1 MSRALATLA
10 LAAVSAA
17 ANGQPQ
23 VKPPPLIPISVIVF
37 PGGFNLPLW
46 AAERQGFFEANGV
59 RVTLTPT
66 PSSTFQMQGLA
77 EARFDIAMTAFDNV
91 VAYQEGQGE
100 AKIPPNPDMFALMG
114 SDNGFLSVVGGRD
127 IKTFADLK
135 GKKISVDALTT
146 GYAFVLRELL
156 AKNSVAESE
165 VMFERAG
172 GVLGRFQE
180 LLKGTHSATV
190 LITPFDLLAMNKGH
204 PQLARADEHL
214 GAYQGVVAASRRS
227 WARENEQAVTGFIR
241 AYHAGVGFLY
251 DPANREIAEALL
263 VANVRAMTPT
273 LARQSLGV
281 LLNDKSGFFKDVRL
295 DPKGMET
302 VLVLRSKFSE
312 AKRRLS
318 DPGKYIDTSY
328 REKALGR

>member
-1 MSRALATLA
+1 L
-10 LAAVSAA
+10 
-17 ANGQPQ
+17 
-23 VKPPPLIPISVIVF
+23 KPLSVIVF

-46 AAERQGFFEANGV
+46 AAERQGFFESNGV

-77 EARFDIAMTAFDNV
+77 QGRFDIAMTAFDNV

-100 AKIPPNPDMFALMG
+100 AAIPPNPDMFAFMG
-114 SDNGFLSVVGGRD
+114 SDSGFLSVVGGRD
-127 IKTFADLK
+127 IRSFADLE
-135 GKKISVDALTT
+135 GKKLSVDALTT

-156 AKNSVAESE
+156 AKNGIAESA
-165 VMFERAG
+165 VTFDRAG

-190 LITPFDLLAMNKGH
+190 LITPFDLLAMNQGH
-204 PQLARADEHL
+204 AQLARADEHL

-227 WARENEQAVTGFIR
+227 WARQNQQALVGFIR
-241 AYHAGVGFLY
+241 AYHAGVGFLH

-263 VANVRAMTPT
+263 VANMRAMTPA

-281 LLNDKSGFFKDVRL
+281 LLNERSGFFKDVRL
-295 DPKGMET
+295 DPKGMAT
-302 VLVLRSKFSE
+302 VLALRSKFSE
-312 AKRRLS
+312 ARRTLS
-318 DPGKYIDTSY
+318 DPGKYVDSSY
-328 REKALGR
+328 REKALQP